1 MLGKLFMV
9 ALTAGALMILAP
21 AYAQRGGEVGG
32 GEAPAA
38 GGGGGAP
45 AGGGGAPAAGG
56 GGTPAGGGAAPAAGG
71 GGGAPAGGGAAPAA
85 GGGGAPAGGRGAG
98 PAAAG
103 GGGGQPAASGGS
115 QETGRGRNANRNA
128 RDRGNV
134 EINVGRPAIGRRYH
148 GGVWYGRGGTSGAGN
163 GTSTA
168 LAVAGLKPR
177 SVSYGF
183 VGRAITLFGQR
194 DCLPKSFRR
203 FGRFSQCTARCLFG
217 LAVLGGH
224 RKRGGRGASWSTFR
238 LPVRLLHA
246 RLCQR
251 GAATGREPRPRA
263 DPQGGGRD
271 AHVRP
276 GRGGFYGDYRA
287 RLGWAGEDRVLT
299 FRSIA
304 TRIDRRRKKL
314 EPCAFAGTGAD
325 DQPDTFPLSLDM
337 GRHAGGDLEQGNR

>member
-1 MLGKLFMV
+1 MFRRAPVPRPQLLPTAPITFPPFMGAARQTLQLCHKLNGVAISGDHPMLGKLFMV

-21 AYAQRGGEVGG
+21 AYAQRGGEGG
-32 GEAPAA
+32 GGGAPAA

-148 GGVWYGRGGTSGAGN
+148 GGVWYGERRHFWRGQWYEYGVGRCWLET
-163 GTSTA
+163 
-168 LAVAGLKPR
+168 PI
-177 SVSYGF
+177 GF
-183 VGRAITLFGQR
+183 VWVCG
-194 DCLPKSFRR
+194 
-203 FGRFSQCTARCLFG
+203 
-217 LAVLGGH
+217 
-224 RKRGGRGASWSTFR
+224 
-238 LPVRLLHA
+238 
-246 RLCQR
+246 
-251 GAATGREPRPRA
+251 
-263 DPQGGGRD
+263 
-271 AHVRP
+271 
-276 GRGGFYGDYRA
+276 
-287 RLGWAGEDRVLT
+287 
-299 FRSIA
+299 
-304 TRIDRRRKKL
+304 
-314 EPCAFAGTGAD
+314 
-325 DQPDTFPLSLDM
+325 
-337 GRHAGGDLEQGNR
+337 